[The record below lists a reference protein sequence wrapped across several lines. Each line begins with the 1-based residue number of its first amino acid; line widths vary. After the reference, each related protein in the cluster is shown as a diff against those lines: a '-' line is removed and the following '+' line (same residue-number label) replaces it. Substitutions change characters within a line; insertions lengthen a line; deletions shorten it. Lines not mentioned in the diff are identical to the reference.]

1 MSYERSK
8 FDYAG
13 KVPFV
18 GGLTK
23 KLLVHIKD
31 GVCGIVHAKIQTPID
46 DITPIVERLKKV

>member
-46 DITPIVERLKKV
+46 DITPILERLKKV